1 MKPFYNVVGAAIVE
15 NGKLFA
21 VRRVY
26 GTMSVIQKYEFV
38 GGKVNFGEDMGHAL
52 QRECMEE
59 LDMQVEVGDL
69 IGTVEYEYPE
79 YVVRLRVFLCKRLSG
94 FVLKEHDEQRWIPCG
109 ELDTRDWAP
118 ADGEIIKIVRNGHVS
133 LRQAQTVEEYETIH
147 ELAQTIWHACYSG
160 IITSAQCDYM
170 VEEMLSP
177 GAIEGS
183 IRTKEYRYYIV
194 YLNGE
199 AAGFYSYCPA
209 KYFTPEK
216 PMGVFL
222 SKLYLCTFA
231 RGKRITNQI
240 LNELPRPISLTVNK
254 SNSLAIA
261 VYKHLGFKIVKSIV
275 VDIGGGYKMDDFVM
289 ELD

>member
-38 GGKVNFGEDMGHAL
+38 GGKVNFGEDMHHAL
-52 QRECMEE
+52 ERECMEE

-69 IGTVEYEYPE
+69 VGTVEYEYPE
-79 YVVRLRVFLCKRLSG
+79 YVVRLRVYLCRRLSG

-118 ADGEIIKIVRNGHVS
+118 ADGEIIKIVRNGHVAF
-133 LRQAQTVEEYETIH
+133 RQAQSESDFQTIH
-147 ELAQTIWHACYSG
+147 DLALNIWHSCYGG
-160 IITSAQCDYM
+160 IISSAQCDYM

-177 GAIEGS
+177 QVIGHS
-183 IRTKEYRYYIV
+183 IATKEYKYYIV
-194 YLNGE
+194 NLNGE

-216 PMGVFL
+216 PIGAFL

-231 RGKRITNQI
+231 RRKRITNQI
-240 LNELPRPISLTVNK
+240 LNELPRPITLTVNK
-254 SNSLAIA
+254 GNSAAIA
-261 VYKHLGFKIVKSIV
+261 VYKHLGFKITKSIV